1 MLKFKNYIIKY
12 QEFLIGLL
20 IISLPFLEFIKV
32 NYYSLDKLIYKN
44 ILLFFLSASIIFIIF
59 FLFLKI
65 ISAQNESILK
75 YVLTFTIFFWLLFQ
89 FESIQN
95 FFFKIGIN
103 ELNKDNLSAEISLLI
118 IFFFSL
124 LFLKKNFTKFIY
136 KFLIFFFVIQ
146 HFFVYVI
153 LIKNYTLDNFNKKNY
168 SNLKKIKKIEY
179 FSGDEIKFIN
189 QNKKYNKNIYYLI
202 MDGMTSLEEYKNL
215 GGKDNTQELI
225 KKFKKFGYNYI
236 PNTYSTHGAT
246 SKTLGAILNLNP
258 IIEENTNISDQ
269 LYLDLIFPNALQK
282 SMFDIKQY
290 PQLIM
295 NLKKINYSFK
305 WFGNYK
311 HNCNDYNKYLCI
323 EYTEKKSTKNNFF
336 NQNINFYVLKFFLAN
351 TPIEELYRIYHQ
363 KFIFKKTNINEAK
376 KILKDD
382 IIGEFIYK
390 IKKFHKNNSLYFYFI
405 HDLSLK
411 SPIYSYNSN
420 CEQTGYKN
428 TTNSS
433 ENLNISKYLE
443 HYDCMI
449 KKIDKFIM
457 FLESHDPN
465 AIVIIQSDHGFK
477 DPYKNIKSLERY
489 AIINL
494 VKVGEKCVNEISNK
508 IDSVNSVRLAI
519 SCATQTSPKLIEKKI
534 IYSNRRDKNKD
545 KLIEIEIKY

>member
-1 MLKFKNYIIKY
+1 
-12 QEFLIGLL
+12 
-20 IISLPFLEFIKV
+20 
-32 NYYSLDKLIYKN
+32 
-44 ILLFFLSASIIFIIF
+44 
-59 FLFLKI
+59 
-65 ISAQNESILK
+65 
-75 YVLTFTIFFWLLFQ
+75 
-89 FESIQN
+89 
-95 FFFKIGIN
+95 
-103 ELNKDNLSAEISLLI
+103 
-118 IFFFSL
+118 
-124 LFLKKNFTKFIY
+124 
-136 KFLIFFFVIQ
+136 
-146 HFFVYVI
+146 
-153 LIKNYTLDNFNKKNY
+153 
-168 SNLKKIKKIEY
+168 
-179 FSGDEIKFIN
+179 
-189 QNKKYNKNIYYLI
+189 
-202 MDGMTSLEEYKNL
+202 
-215 GGKDNTQELI
+215 
-225 KKFKKFGYNYI
+225 
-236 PNTYSTHGAT
+236 
-246 SKTLGAILNLNP
+246 
-258 IIEENTNISDQ
+258 
-269 LYLDLIFPNALQK
+269 
-282 SMFDIKQY
+282 
-290 PQLIM
+290 
-295 NLKKINYSFK
+295 
-305 WFGNYK
+305 
-311 HNCNDYNKYLCI
+311 LCI

-465 AIVIIQSDHGFK
+465 AIVVIQSDHGFK

-494 VKVGEKCVNEISNK
+494 VKVGEKCANEISNK

-534 IYSNRRDKNKD
+534 IYSNRRDKK
-545 KLIEIEIKY
+545 